1 MSLRT
6 TIAAAAAPLL
16 LVVAC
21 ATALAGDFMD
31 AAGRRVVLP
40 DNIRRVMPAGPSA
53 DALIAI
59 VAPEKLVSWSVP
71 HPKGFLPARLA
82 RLPVTGQLVVDGP
95 GPVMRLRPDLVIDAG
110 GVSPQRI
117 AFAEQMQQQTG
128 VPYILIDN
136 SIARTPATLR
146 ALGAVLGDAD
156 RGQDLSRYARHAIEA
171 LHGRLL
177 IRPANER
184 PHVYLARGPDGL
196 ETSLPGSPDGEL
208 IDEGGAINVATPL
221 GRGGSR
227 VRITREQLLGWNPE
241 IVICTN
247 SRCYDAMHRD
257 PVLRR
262 LSAVR
267 QKKVYLMPSDP
278 FGWID
283 EPAGPNRVVG
293 LYWISDLFYPGMGDV
308 ELHSAVRDL
317 YEKLYGVKLS
327 DAQMTR
333 LVRNAGVPP
342 SQTFGMPAGGLGAAP
357 GLGAPSAPGLGAA
370 PGGLST
376 GPTPGV
382 GAPPPGGLSTG
393 PAPGLGSPAIV
404 PGVPPPGRRGTP
416 QLELPNSPNR

>member
-53 DALIAI
+53 NALIAI

-257 PVLRR
+257 RELRR

-333 LVRNAGVPP
+333 LVCAMPGCRPARPSECRQGGWARLRAWARLRHRGSARPRAASARVRHRGSAHLPQGGSARVRHRGSARPP
-342 SQTFGMPAGGLGAAP
+342 
-357 GLGAPSAPGLGAA
+357 
-370 PGGLST
+370 
-376 GPTPGV
+376 
-382 GAPPPGGLSTG
+382 
-393 PAPGLGSPAIV
+393 
-404 PGVPPPGRRGTP
+404 
-416 QLELPNSPNR
+416 